1 MIQTRNLSLYY
12 AKNPILTDIDLSFR
26 SSGVTSIIGPNG
38 AGKSSLLSLVCRLQA
53 PTSGDVTLNGES
65 IHKLDNLQLAKKL
78 AILRQENHI
87 VSRLSVADLVCFGR
101 FPYHQGRPAKEDLEQ
116 IDWAISLLELNE
128 FKNRYISE
136 LSGGQR
142 QRAFIAMVLAQQ
154 TDYLFLDEPL
164 NNLDMKHSVN
174 VMKTLRKAADEMQKS
189 VVLVMHDINFA
200 ASYSDEIIAMKAGQI
215 VHQKSPED
223 LMHDDI
229 LSDIYDMPLKVEHV
243 QGKRMCLY
251 YL

>member
-1 MIQTRNLSLYY
+1 MIQTHELNLRYGKST
-12 AKNPILTDIDLSFR
+12 ILTDINLSFR

-38 AGKSSLLSLVCRLQA
+38 AGKSSLLSLVCRLQ
-53 PTSGDVTLNGES
+53 PPSSGDVTLHGES
-65 IHKLDNLQLAKKL
+65 MRSLNNLELAKKM

-101 FPYHQGRPAKEDLEQ
+101 FPYHQGRPSKEDFEY
-116 IDWAISLLELNE
+116 IDWAISLLELDE

-174 VMKTLRKAADEMQKS
+174 IMKTLRKAADEMQKS

-200 ASYSDEIIAMKAGQI
+200 ASYSDEIIAMKAGQV

-223 LMHDDI
+223 LMHNEI
-229 LSDIYDMPLKVEHV
+229 LTDIYDMPLKVEQV